1 LSHKS
6 KIFNKK
12 KKKTIILT
20 QITWKRELD
29 FSTHKLAIRESLS
42 CKTRREKKI
51 DTHCAYKQH
60 KNWKRRK
67 IDNGR

>member
-6 KIFNKK
+6 KIFN

-42 CKTRREKKI
+42 CKTRRAKKKI